1 MLGEPRAVG
10 GGTGWGSGHSS
21 RPSIWMGC
29 QPRTVVGALG
39 WACTWVSGG
48 PAEAKVGAAERAD
61 AGSRGPKDL
70 RPIRGTVSGG
80 LKGGTVRGCHK
91 VDPRQGQGP
100 GSSRLGA
107 GRRPGAGLWA
117 AFLPMK
123 RGLFP
128 PSLLWTSNFVRYS
141 KNGLLEK

>member
-1 MLGEPRAVG
+1 M
-10 GGTGWGSGHSS
+10 
-21 RPSIWMGC
+21 
-29 QPRTVVGALG
+29 
-39 WACTWVSGG
+39 
-48 PAEAKVGAAERAD
+48 GAAERAD

-70 RPIRGTVSGG
+70 RPIRGTVSRG

-128 PSLLWTSNFVRYS
+128 PSLLWTSSFVRYS